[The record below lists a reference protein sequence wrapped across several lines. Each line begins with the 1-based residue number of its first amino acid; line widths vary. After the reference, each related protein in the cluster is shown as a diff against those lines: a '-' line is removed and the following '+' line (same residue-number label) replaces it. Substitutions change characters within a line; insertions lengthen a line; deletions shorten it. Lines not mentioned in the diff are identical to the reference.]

1 MGAMRQT
8 AETEVDARDAARVT
22 RACRTIHAAERAPSL
37 AALAAEAGL
46 SPSHFQRL
54 FKART
59 GVSPREYA
67 AARRDERA
75 RAALATSATVTDA
88 IYDAGFGSS
97 GRFYEA
103 ATPMLGMTPT
113 AFRAGGA
120 DTTIRFALG
129 TCGLGLVLVAATDKG
144 VCAILLG
151 DDRAALA
158 SDLERRFPRATLV
171 AGGAAF
177 EATLAAV
184 VAVVESPSRGLD
196 LALPLDIRGTAFQR
210 RVWQALRKIPPGTT
224 TTYAEVARALGAP
237 RATRAVA
244 AACAANPLA
253 VVVPCHRVVRGDG
266 ELAGYRWGLPRKRA
280 LLASESAKSPK

>member
-1 MGAMRQT
+1 MRHT
-8 AETEVDARDAARVT
+8 AEDSVDAARIT
-22 RACRTIHAAERAPSL
+22 RACRAIHAAERPPTL
-37 AALAAEAGL
+37 AALAADAGL

-113 AFRAGGA
+113 AFRAGGTG
-120 DTTIRFALG
+120 TTIRFALG
-129 TCGLGLVLVAATDKG
+129 ACGLGLVLVASTDKG

-158 SDLERRFPRATLV
+158 NDLHDRFPRAKLV

-177 EATLAAV
+177 EATVAAV
-184 VAVVESPSRGLD
+184 VAVVETPGRGLD
-196 LALPLDIRGTAFQR
+196 LELPLDIRGTAFQR

-224 TTYAEVARALGAP
+224 TTYADVARALGAP

-253 VVVPCHRVVRGDG
+253 VVVPCHRVVRRDGD
-266 ELAGYRWGLPRKRA
+266 LAGYRWGLARKRA
-280 LLASESAKSPK
+280 LLASEASKSAK